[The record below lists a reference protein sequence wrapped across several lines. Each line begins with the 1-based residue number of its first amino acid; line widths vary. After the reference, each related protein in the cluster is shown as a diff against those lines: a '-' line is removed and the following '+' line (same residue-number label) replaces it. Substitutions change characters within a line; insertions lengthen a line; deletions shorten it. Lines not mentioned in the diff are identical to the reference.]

1 MKLKTFLK
9 SCHDNVAIQV
19 LTEDMTSDDLGI
31 AVYPYTHKEYANG
44 YVKKELLDMEVME
57 TEYEESDE
65 VLDFAYRDWEKMIK
79 LYSSHCP
86 QCEVIEKIL
95 KNKNIDFEIID
106 NEDIYLDIAE
116 KNGIASMPFADV
128 DGNII
133 NGKNLFN
140 YIKETN

>member
-65 VLDFAYRDWEKMIK
+65 VL
-79 LYSSHCP
+79 
-86 QCEVIEKIL
+86 
-95 KNKNIDFEIID
+95 EIW
-106 NEDIYLDIAE
+106 
-116 KNGIASMPFADV
+116 V
-128 DGNII
+128 R
-133 NGKNLFN
+133 
-140 YIKETN
+140 

>member
-1 MKLKTFLK
+1 
-9 SCHDNVAIQV
+9 
-19 LTEDMTSDDLGI
+19 
-31 AVYPYTHKEYANG
+31 
-44 YVKKELLDMEVME
+44 
-57 TEYEESDE
+57 
-65 VLDFAYRDWEKMIK
+65 MIK

-116 KNGIASMPFADV
+116 KNGIASMPFADI

>member
-9 SCHDNVAIQV
+9 SCHDDVAIQV

-65 VLDFAYRDWEKMIK
+65 VL
-79 LYSSHCP
+79 
-86 QCEVIEKIL
+86 
-95 KNKNIDFEIID
+95 EIW
-106 NEDIYLDIAE
+106 
-116 KNGIASMPFADV
+116 V
-128 DGNII
+128 R
-133 NGKNLFN
+133 
-140 YIKETN
+140 